1 MSVYSTMYIGMSGM
15 ISNEHAITTI
25 GDNIANMNTVGFKG
39 SRWQFADMLSHS
51 MVGPAGSYQ
60 VGQGAMVTG
69 SQRLFNQG
77 ALLGTGISTDMAV
90 AGPGYFVTQGS
101 VAGVE
106 SNFYTR
112 NGQFNLDK
120 EGFMVAPEGFRL
132 QGFPADSQ
140 GNLKSGMGDLQV
152 GAVVAPPK
160 ESTSISMNINLDAQ
174 AEIETET
181 FDPLNP
187 EATSTF
193 STSVTIYDS
202 LGNPHQTDVYFVKT
216 GEGEFEYHMLSESG
230 ELNGGTEGEA
240 AEISGGTLSFNVDG
254 QLVTETQDN
263 TTVQFN
269 GADSQDIAIDFGD
282 AISDGGNG
290 SGSTN
295 YGGDSTVDFLEQNG
309 YAVGQFQF
317 LQIKQDGTI
326 EGTFSNGEV
335 LVLGQVA
342 LALFKNESDLRGVG
356 QNMLAET
363 EQSGNPLIGGA
374 DSGGRG
380 EIFAGALEQ
389 SNVDLTNEFTQMI
402 ISQRGYQ
409 AASKIISTADQM
421 LMETLNL
428 KR

>member
-1 MSVYSTMYIGMSGM
+1 MSVYSSMYIGMSGM
-15 ISNEHAITTI
+15 ISNEHAITAI

-69 SQRLFNQG
+69 SQRIFNQG
-77 ALLGTGISTDMAV
+77 ALLGTGVSTDMAI
-90 AGPGYFVTQGS
+90 AGPGYYTLKGS
-101 VAGVE
+101 IAGVE
-106 SNFYTR
+106 SQFYSR
-112 NGQFNLDK
+112 NGQFTMDK
-120 EGFMVAPEGFRL
+120 EGFLVAPGGFRL
-132 QGFPADSQ
+132 QGFPADAN
-140 GNLKSGMGDLQV
+140 GNVKTGLGDLQV

-160 ESTSISMNINLDAQ
+160 ETTSITMNLNLDAQ
-174 AEIETET
+174 AEIQTDT
-181 FDPLNP
+181 FDPLDP
-187 EATSTF
+187 EATASF
-193 STSVTIYDS
+193 STSVTTYDS
-202 LGNPHQTDVYFVKT
+202 LGNSHQLDVYFVKT
-216 GEGEFEYHMLSESG
+216 GNGEYEYHVLGDAG
-230 ELNGGTEGEA
+230 EIEGGTPGEVQ
-240 AEISGGTLSFNVDG
+240 EIADGTLTFNVDG
-254 QLVTETQDN
+254 QLDAETQGN
-263 TTVQFN
+263 TAVQFN
-269 GADSQDIAIDFGD
+269 GADGQDIVFDFGD
-282 AISDGGNG
+282 ALSDGGNG

-295 YGGDSTVDFLEQNG
+295 FGGDSTVDLLNQDG

-317 LQIKQDGTI
+317 LNILQDGTI

-335 LVLGQVA
+335 LTLGQVA
-342 LALFKNESDLRGVG
+342 LSMFKNESDLKSVG
-356 QNMLAET
+356 QNMLAQT
-363 EQSGNPLIGGA
+363 ELSGDPLIGGA

-402 ISQRGYQ
+402 VSQRGYQ

>member
-1 MSVYSTMYIGMSGM
+1 MSVYSSMYIGMSGM

-25 GDNIANMNTVGFKG
+25 GDNIANMNTVGYKG

-77 ALLGTGISTDMAV
+77 ALLGTGVSTDMAV
-90 AGPGYFVTQGS
+90 AGPGYFVAKGS
-101 VAGVE
+101 IAGVE
-106 SNFYTR
+106 SDFYTR
-112 NGQFNLDK
+112 NGQFTLDK
-120 EGFMVAPEGFRL
+120 EGFMVAPGGFRL
-132 QGFPADSQ
+132 QGFPADNQ
-140 GNLKSGMGDLQV
+140 GNLLSGLGDLQV

-160 ESTSISMNINLDAQ
+160 ESTAITMNVNLDAQ
-174 AEIETET
+174 AEIETEA
-181 FDPLNP
+181 FDPANP
-187 EATSTF
+187 EATASF

-202 LGNPHQTDVYFVKT
+202 LGNAHQTDVYFVKT
-216 GEGEFEYHMLSESG
+216 GEGEFEYHVLADSAEF
-230 ELNGGTEGEA
+230 EGGTAGEEV
-240 AEISGGTLSFNVDG
+240 EISSGTLTFNVDG
-254 QLVTETQDN
+254 QLETETQDN
-263 TTVQFN
+263 TTVQFA
-269 GADSQDIAIDFGD
+269 GADSQDIVIDFGE
-282 AISDGGNG
+282 ALSDDGDG

-295 YGGDSTVDFLEQNG
+295 YGGESTVDFLDQDG
-309 YAVGQFQF
+309 YSVGQFQF
-317 LQIKQDGTI
+317 LQIQQDGTI

-335 LVLGQVA
+335 LTLGQVA
-342 LALFKNESDLRGVG
+342 LALFKNESDLKGVG
-356 QNMLAET
+356 QNMLQQT
-363 EQSGNPLIGGA
+363 ELSGAPLVGGA

-409 AASKIISTADQM
+409 ASSKIISTADQM

>member
-1 MSVYSTMYIGMSGM
+1 MSVYSSMYIGMSGM

-25 GDNIANMNTVGFKG
+25 GDNIANMNTVGYKG

-51 MVGPAGSYQ
+51 MMGPAGSYQ

-69 SQRLFNQG
+69 SQRIFNQG
-77 ALLGTGISTDMAV
+77 ALLGTGVSTDLAV
-90 AGPGYFVTQGS
+90 AGPGYFVTKGT

-106 SNFYTR
+106 SQFYTR
-112 NGQFNLDK
+112 NGQFTLDK

-132 QGFPADSQ
+132 QGFPADI
-140 GNLKSGMGDLQV
+140 GGELKTGMGDLQV

-160 ESTSISMNINLDAQ
+160 ESTSVVMNVNLDAQ
-174 AEIETET
+174 ADIETDA

-187 EATSTF
+187 EATASF
-193 STSVTIYDS
+193 STSVTVYDS
-202 LGNPHQTDVYFVKT
+202 LGNAHQTDVYFVKT
-216 GEGEFEYHMLSESG
+216 GEGEFEYHVLADSG
-230 ELNGGTEGEA
+230 ELDGGTPGEET
-240 AEISGGTLSFNVDG
+240 EIMSGTLSFNTDG
-254 QLVTETQDN
+254 QLVAETQN
-263 TTVQFN
+263 TTSVTFS
-269 GADSQDIAIDFGD
+269 GADAQDITFDFGD
-282 AISDGGNG
+282 ALSDGGNG

-295 YGGDSTVDFLEQNG
+295 YGGESTVDFLEQNG
-309 YAVGQFQF
+309 YAVGQFQY
-317 LQIKQDGTI
+317 LQIQQDGTI

-342 LALFKNESDLRGVG
+342 LALFKNESDLKGVG
-356 QNMLAET
+356 QNMLSET
-363 EQSGNPLIGGA
+363 ERSGSPLIGGA

-409 AASKIISTADQM
+409 ASSKIISTADQM